1 MSDQDTTEAEQEVGA
16 LELEIVPVEEAE
28 AEAAAAREAEASV
41 ADGEA
46 AQEIAAVEPEMDD
59 DLFVEEGEQEASAPI
74 DDAQPAE
81 PTTEP
86 SSPARERVANDSLG
100 DDVMLFDDDED
111 FAQVEESPAGD
122 DEDDG
127 FLVID
132 DTPASTRPSSA
143 PSAAANNGDNKLA
156 SAADIEGLTEIVLD
170 AAGAANE
177 AAHSTNQSI
186 HMLLGSVTTIN
197 KMAKDLRKTNSYV
210 LAFLSIMGFLGLM
223 SGGVMLYVLQGA
235 VKDATAI
242 SVAMATKMVRFER
255 GFETQLGRLS
265 TLENQLI
272 DVADTSHALGMRV
285 EQAVHFMDEAGTQ
298 AQQAVSSQATQSQ
311 AMLGDVNAQITSS
324 FTQMQKVSE
333 QQQAVLT
340 LLKQR
345 IESLE
350 GQMKKVQNQDLVGK
364 MKALIA
370 LEQQRYY
377 ELEQAKL
384 EQQQAIFEAQQAAA
398 QEVKPITDTF
408 ITFGVQTETSN

>member
-1 MSDQDTTEAEQEVGA
+1 MSDQDTTEAENEVGA

-41 ADGEA
+41 AEGEA
-46 AQEIAAVEPEMDD
+46 AEEIAAVEPEMDD
-59 DLFVEEGEQEASAPI
+59 DLFVEEDGQEYTAPAAA
-74 DDAQPAE
+74 AQPDVEPAE
-81 PTTEP
+81 EDTAQ
-86 SSPARERVANDSLG
+86 ARARVANNSLG
-100 DDVMLFDDDED
+100 DDVMLFDDEED
-111 FAQVEESPAGD
+111 FAAPAEPQED
-122 DEDDG
+122 DDDG

-132 DTPASTRPSSA
+132 DTPESTRPSPALATGNS
-143 PSAAANNGDNKLA
+143 SDTKLA

-210 LAFLSIMGFLGLM
+210 LGFLAIMGFLGIM

-265 TLENQLI
+265 TLESQLI

-285 EQAVHFMDEAGTQ
+285 EQAVHFMDEAGAE

-311 AMLGDVNAQITSS
+311 AMLGNVNDQITSS
-324 FTQMQKVSE
+324 FAQMQKVSE

-398 QEVKPITDTF
+398 KDAKPITDTF
-408 ITFGVQTETSN
+408 ITFGVQSEVSN

>member
-1 MSDQDTTEAEQEVGA
+1 MSDQDSTAAANEVGA

-28 AEAAAAREAEASV
+28 AEAAAAREVEANVAEDKA
-41 ADGEA
+41 E
-46 AQEIAAVEPEMDD
+46 EELAAVEPDMDD
-59 DLFVEEGEQEASAPI
+59 DLFVTEGEQDTSTAAEEAPEETA
-74 DDAQPAE
+74 AVVE
-81 PTTEP
+81 EE
-86 SSPARERVANDSLG
+86 SPQSRERVANDSLG
-100 DDVMLFDDDED
+100 DDVMLFDDEQG
-111 FAQVEESPAGD
+111 FSEQAEAD
-122 DEDDG
+122 DDDG

-132 DTPASTRPSSA
+132 DTPEKTRPSASA
-143 PSAAANNGDNKLA
+143 TANSGDTKLA

-210 LAFLSIMGFLGLM
+210 LGFLAIMGFLGLM

-255 GFETQLGRLS
+255 GFETQLGRLAK
-265 TLENQLI
+265 LETQLV

-285 EQAVHFMDEAGTQ
+285 EQAVHFMDEAGTV

-311 AMLGDVNAQITSS
+311 QMLGNVNDQIATS
-324 FTQMQKVSE
+324 FAQMQKVSE
-333 QQQAVLT
+333 QQQAVLG

-384 EQQQAIFEAQQAAA
+384 DQQQAIFEAQQEAAKEA
-398 QEVKPITDTF
+398 KPITDTF
-408 ITFGVQTETSN
+408 ITYGVQSETSN

>member
-1 MSDQDTTEAEQEVGA
+1 MSDQDTTEAEKEVGA

-28 AEAAAAREAEASV
+28 AEAAAVREAEASV
-41 ADGEA
+41 VDGEA
-46 AQEIAAVEPEMDD
+46 AEEIAAVAPEMDD
-59 DLFVEEGEQEASAPI
+59 DLFVEEGEQEVSAL
-74 DDAQPAE
+74 AEEVQPAAE
-81 PTTEP
+81 PTTEDTAQ
-86 SSPARERVANDSLG
+86 ARERVVNDSLG
-100 DDVMLFDDDED
+100 DDVMLFDDD
-111 FAQVEESPAGD
+111 
-122 DEDDG
+122 G
-127 FLVID
+127 FLAID
-132 DTPASTRPSSA
+132 DSPESTRPSPA
-143 PSAAANNGDNKLA
+143 PSAANSGENKLA

-197 KMAKDLRKTNSYV
+197 KMAKGLRKTNSYV
-210 LAFLSIMGFLGLM
+210 LGFLAIMGILGLM

-255 GFETQLGRLS
+255 GFEIQLGRLA
-265 TLENQLI
+265 TLESQLI

-285 EQAVHFMDEAGTQ
+285 EQAVHFMDEAGAE

-311 AMLGDVNAQITSS
+311 EMLGHVNEKITTS
-324 FTQMQKVSE
+324 FAQMQKVSE

-384 EQQQAIFEAQQAAA
+384 EQQQAIFEAQQEAAK
-398 QEVKPITDTF
+398 EVKPITDTF
-408 ITFGVQTETSN
+408 ITFGVQAEASN

>member
-59 DLFVEEGEQEASAPI
+59 DLFVEEGGQEASAPI
-74 DDAQPAE
+74 DDAQPA
-81 PTTEP
+81 
-86 SSPARERVANDSLG
+86 D
-100 DDVMLFDDDED
+100 
-111 FAQVEESPAGD
+111 
-122 DEDDG
+122 
-127 FLVID
+127 
-132 DTPASTRPSSA
+132 
-143 PSAAANNGDNKLA
+143 ANNGDNKLA
-156 SAADIEGLTEIVLD
+156 SATDIEGLTEIVLD

-210 LAFLSIMGFLGLM
+210 LAFLSILGFLGLM

-272 DVADTSHALGMRV
+272 DVTDTSHALGMRV
-285 EQAVHFMDEAGTQ
+285 EQAVHFMDEAGAQ

-311 AMLGDVNAQITSS
+311 AMLGDVNAKITSS

-384 EQQQAIFEAQQAAA
+384 AQQQAIFEAQQAAA
-398 QEVKPITDTF
+398 QEVKPIADTF
-408 ITFGVQTETSN
+408 ITFGVQAETNN

>member
-1 MSDQDTTEAEQEVGA
+1 MSDQDSTATENEVGA
-16 LELEIVPVEEAE
+16 LELEIVPVDEAE
-28 AEAAAAREAEASV
+28 AEAAAAREAEANV
-41 ADGEA
+41 AEDKAE
-46 AQEIAAVEPEMDD
+46 EELAAVEPDMDD
-59 DLFVEEGEQEASAPI
+59 DLFVEEGEQDADTPEETVAAAEEAV
-74 DDAQPAE
+74 AE
-81 PTTEP
+81 D
-86 SSPARERVANDSLG
+86 SPQSRERVANDSLG
-100 DDVMLFDDDED
+100 DDVMLFDDEED
-111 FAQVEESPAGD
+111 LAEQPATED
-122 DEDDG
+122 DDDG

-132 DTPASTRPSSA
+132 DTPETSRPSAS
-143 PSAAANNGDNKLA
+143 SAAVSSGDTKLA

-210 LAFLSIMGFLGLM
+210 LGFLAIMGFLGLM

-255 GFETQLGRLS
+255 GFETQLGRLAK
-265 TLENQLI
+265 LETQLI

-285 EQAVHFMDEAGTQ
+285 EQAVHFMDEAGAE

-311 AMLGDVNAQITSS
+311 EMLGNVNDQIATS
-324 FTQMQKVSE
+324 FAQMQKVSE

-384 EQQQAIFEAQQAAA
+384 DQQQAIFEAQQEAAKEA
-398 QEVKPITDTF
+398 KPITDTF
-408 ITFGVQTETSN
+408 ITYGVQSETSN

>member
-1 MSDQDTTEAEQEVGA
+1 MSDQDTTAAENEVGA

-28 AEAAAAREAEASV
+28 AEAAAAREAEANV
-41 ADGEA
+41 AEDKAE
-46 AQEIAAVEPEMDD
+46 EELAAVEPDMDD
-59 DLFVEEGEQEASAPI
+59 DLFVEEGEQDAPAPEAEAQEQAAAEEGAP
-74 DDAQPAE
+74 Q
-81 PTTEP
+81 
-86 SSPARERVANDSLG
+86 SRERVANDSLG
-100 DDVMLFDDDED
+100 DDVMLFDDDEG
-111 FAQVEESPAGD
+111 FAEQAASSED
-122 DEDDG
+122 DDDG

-132 DTPASTRPSSA
+132 DTPEVTRPSAA
-143 PSAAANNGDNKLA
+143 PSSGNSGDTKLA

-210 LAFLSIMGFLGLM
+210 LGFLAIMGFLGLM

-255 GFETQLGRLS
+255 GFETQLGRLAK
-265 TLENQLI
+265 LETQLV

-285 EQAVHFMDEAGTQ
+285 EQAVHFMDEAGAE

-311 AMLGDVNAQITSS
+311 EMLGNVNDQIATS
-324 FTQMQKVSE
+324 FAQMQKVSE

-384 EQQQAIFEAQQAAA
+384 DQQQAIFEAQQEAAKEA
-398 QEVKPITDTF
+398 KPITDTF
-408 ITFGVQTETSN
+408 ITFGVQSETNN